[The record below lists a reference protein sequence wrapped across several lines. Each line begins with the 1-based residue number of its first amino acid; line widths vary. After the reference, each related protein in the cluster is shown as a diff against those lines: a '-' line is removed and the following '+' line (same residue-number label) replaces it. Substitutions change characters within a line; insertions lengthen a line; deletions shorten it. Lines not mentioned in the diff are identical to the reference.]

1 MLSNPK
7 EVALEIS
14 EWMKGKA
21 AEAGRDGFVVGISGG
36 IDSAVAY
43 RLAQMTGL
51 RVQPI
56 FLPKDREQDER
67 LRPLVEEL
75 CGFVPVKIFIDE
87 LVDLEALPYIH
98 ESDRRKLAYGNV
110 AARARMTSLYY
121 MAEYFQCIVVGTT
134 NAAEWYIG
142 YYTKYGDGGVDIE
155 PICGLS
161 KHEVYQLGREGF
173 DVPVPDSILNVAP
186 SANLW
191 PGQTDEGELGY
202 TYDQLDAYIQG
213 KEPMTVPLGVQV
225 KIDATHDKTEHKRNQ
240 PDHCC
245 ISERD
250 CLICTHEG

>member
-1 MLSNPK
+1 MLQDPK
-7 EVALEIS
+7 RTAQEIADWMVKKLEES
-14 EWMKGKA
+14 GQES
-21 AEAGRDGFVVGISGG
+21 FVVGVSGG

-43 RLAQMTGL
+43 RLAQLTGKP
-51 RVQPI
+51 VYAV
-56 FLPKDREQDER
+56 FMPKDEEQDER
-67 LRPLVEEL
+67 LWPLISDL
-75 CGFVPVKIFIDE
+75 IDE
-87 LVDLEALPYIH
+87 GVEVDVEYIDDFLQHLPATMH
-98 ESDRRKLAYGNV
+98 STDLDRGNF
-110 AARARMTSLYY
+110 AARMRMSLLYY
-121 MAEYFQCIVVGTT
+121 FAGIYKGLVVGTT

-155 PICGLS
+155 PICGLP
-161 KHEVYQLGREGF
+161 KHEVYQLGRDGF

-202 TYDQLDAYIQG
+202 TYDQLDAYITS

-250 CLICTHEG
+250 CIICTHEG